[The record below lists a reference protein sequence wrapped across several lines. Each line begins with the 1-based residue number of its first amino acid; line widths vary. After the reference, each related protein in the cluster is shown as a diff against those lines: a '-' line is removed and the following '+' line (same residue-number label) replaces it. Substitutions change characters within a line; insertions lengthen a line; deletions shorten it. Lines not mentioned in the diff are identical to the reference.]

1 MNTEGTII
9 EDIKNWTGNINT
21 LILPVIFKN
30 KILFSEG
37 THNGV
42 MYSQKEIENA
52 SKFNE
57 LGLFVDHIEGVETL
71 VGTVRNPNFFTED
84 GKGVC
89 RGDLVFFDSN
99 IVRKILMGMHTGVS
113 PRVSLDR
120 NISQGAKNS
129 QFQSFSLVLFPAD
142 QRTFLNSDNSKQNI
156 NNKLTMEN
164 NDVKTDVNIEE
175 INKVKAELNEIN
187 KVKAELDA
195 LKKENEENKH
205 VAMCDSVVN
214 IEHELGLMNENLTQ
228 RKVELSKCNTDILNG
243 MLNAYQFTQN
253 FITTATTLE
262 NKQSSTYEFGKNNN
276 EIKDDCETQM
286 LKLCQNK

>member
-9 EDIKNWTGNINT
+9 EDIKNWTGDINT
-21 LILPVIFKN
+21 LILPVIFPN

-57 LGLFVDHIEGVETL
+57 LGLFVDHKEGVETL
-71 VGTVRNPNFFTED
+71 VGTVRNPNFFMED
-84 GKGVC
+84 GKGIC
-89 RGDLVFFDSN
+89 RGDLIFFDSN

-113 PRVSLDR
+113 PRVLLDR
-120 NISQGAKNS
+120 NISQGANNS
-129 QFQSFSLVLFPAD
+129 QFQSFSLVLSPAD
-142 QRTFLNSDNSKQNI
+142 QRTFLNSGNSKQNI

-164 NDVKTDVNIEE
+164 SDIKTGVNVEE
-175 INKVKAELNEIN
+175 INKVKAEL
-187 KVKAELDA
+187 DM

-205 VAMCDSVVN
+205 ATVCDFVVN
-214 IEHELGLMNENLTQ
+214 IEHELGLINENITQ
-228 RKVELSKCNTDILNG
+228 RKVELSKCNTEILNG
-243 MLNAYQFTQN
+243 MLNAYQFVQN
-253 FITTATTLE
+253 FITTATTTG
-262 NKQSSTYEFGKNNN
+262 NKQSSTYEFGKGDDK
-276 EIKDDCETQM
+276 IKDDCETQM

>member
-9 EDIKNWTGNINT
+9 EDIKNWTGDINT

-57 LGLFVDHIEGVETL
+57 LGLFVDHKEGVETL
-71 VGTVRNPNFFTED
+71 VGTVRNPNFFIED
-84 GKGVC
+84 GKGIC
-89 RGDLVFFDSN
+89 RGDLILFDTN

-120 NISQGAKNS
+120 NISQGANNS
-129 QFQSFSLVLFPAD
+129 QFQSFSLVLSPAD
-142 QRTFLNSDNSKQNI
+142 QRTFLNSGNLKQNI

-164 NDVKTDVNIEE
+164 SDIKTGANIEE
-175 INKVKAELNEIN
+175 INKVKAEL
-187 KVKAELDA
+187 DT

-214 IEHELGLMNENLTQ
+214 IEHELGLINENITQ
-228 RKVELSKCNTDILNG
+228 RKVELSKCNTEILNG

-253 FITTATTLE
+253 FITTATTLGD
-262 NKQSSTYEFGKNNN
+262 KQSSTYEFGKGDDK
-276 EIKDDCETQM
+276 IKDDCETQM

>member
-1 MNTEGTII
+1 MNTKGTII
-9 EDIKNWTGNINT
+9 EDIKNWTGDINT

-71 VGTVRNPNFFTED
+71 VGTVRNPNFFIED
-84 GKGVC
+84 GKGIC
-89 RGDLVFFDSN
+89 RGDLIFFDSN
-99 IVRKILMGMHTGVS
+99 IVRKVLMGMHTGVS
-113 PRVSLDR
+113 PRVSLNQD
-120 NISQGAKNS
+120 ISHGAKNS
-129 QFQSFSLVLFPAD
+129 EFQSFSLVLSPAD
-142 QRTFLNSDNSKQNI
+142 QRTFLNSNNLKQNLNDKI
-156 NNKLTMEN
+156 TMEN
-164 NDVKTDVNIEE
+164 NDVKTNVDIEE
-175 INKVKAELNEIN
+175 INKVKAEL
-187 KVKAELDA
+187 DT

-214 IEHELGLMNENLTQ
+214 IEHELGLINENLTQ
-228 RKVELSKCNTDILNG
+228 RKVELSKCNTEILNG

-253 FITTATTLE
+253 FITTATTLGD
-262 NKQSSTYEFGKNNN
+262 KQSSTYEFGKGDDK
-276 EIKDDCETQM
+276 IKDDCETQM

>member
-42 MYSQKEIENA
+42 AYSQKEIENA

-71 VGTVRNPNFFTED
+71 IGTVRNPNFFIED
-84 GKGVC
+84 GKGIC
-89 RGDLVFFDSN
+89 RGDLIFFDTN

-129 QFQSFSLVLFPAD
+129 QFQSFSLVLSPAD
-142 QRTFLNSDNSKQNI
+142 QRTFLNTSNSKQNI
-156 NNKLTMEN
+156 NNKITMEN
-164 NDVKTDVNIEE
+164 SDIKTGMNIE
-175 INKVKAELNEIN
+175 EIN

-195 LKKENEENKH
+195 LKKENEENRH
-205 VAMCDSVVN
+205 VDMCDSVVN
-214 IEHELGLMNENLTQ
+214 IEHELGLINENITQ
-228 RKVELSKCNTDILNG
+228 RKVELSKCNTEILNG
-243 MLNAYQFTQN
+243 MLNAYRFTQN
-253 FITTATTLE
+253 FITTATTLGD
-262 NKQSSTYEFGKNNN
+262 KQSSTYEFGKGD
-276 EIKDDCETQM
+276 EKIKDDCETQM

>member
-1 MNTEGTII
+1 MNTKGTII
-9 EDIKNWTGNINT
+9 EDIKNWTGDINT

-42 MYSQKEIENA
+42 IYSQKEIENA

-71 VGTVRNPNFFTED
+71 VGTVRNPNFFMEE
-84 GKGVC
+84 GKGIC
-89 RGDLVFFDSN
+89 RGDLIFFDTN

-129 QFQSFSLVLFPAD
+129 QFQSFSLVLSPAD
-142 QRTFLNSDNSKQNI
+142 KRTFLNSSNLKQNI

-164 NDVKTDVNIEE
+164 SDIKTGANIE
-175 INKVKAELNEIN
+175 EIN

-214 IEHELGLMNENLTQ
+214 IEHELGLINENITQ
-228 RKVELSKCNTDILNG
+228 RKVELSKCNTEILNG

-253 FITTATTLE
+253 FITTATTTG
-262 NKQSSTYEFGKNNN
+262 NKQSSTYEFGKGDDK
-276 EIKDDCETQM
+276 IKDDCETQM

>member
-9 EDIKNWTGNINT
+9 EDIKNWTGDINT

-42 MYSQKEIENA
+42 IYSQKEIENA

-71 VGTVRNPNFFTED
+71 VGTVRNSNFFIED
-84 GKGVC
+84 GKGIC

-113 PRVSLDR
+113 PRVSLNRD
-120 NISQGAKNS
+120 ISHGAKNS
-129 QFQSFSLVLFPAD
+129 EFQSFSLVLSPAD
-142 QRTFLNSDNSKQNI
+142 QRTFLNSNNLKQNLNDKI
-156 NNKLTMEN
+156 TMEN
-164 NDVKTDVNIEE
+164 NDIKTNVDIEE
-175 INKVKAELNEIN
+175 INKVKAEL
-187 KVKAELDA
+187 DT

-214 IEHELGLMNENLTQ
+214 IEHELGLMNENLAQ

-253 FITTATTLE
+253 FIITATTLGD
-262 NKQSSTYEFGKNNN
+262 KQSSTYEFGKSDD

>member
-1 MNTEGTII
+1 MNTKGTII
-9 EDIKNWTGNINT
+9 EDIKNWTGDINT

-42 MYSQKEIENA
+42 IYSQKEIENA

-71 VGTVRNPNFFTED
+71 VGTVRNPNFFIED
-84 GKGVC
+84 GKGIC

-129 QFQSFSLVLFPAD
+129 QFQSFSLVLSPAD
-142 QRTFLNSDNSKQNI
+142 QRTFLNSGNSKQNI

-164 NDVKTDVNIEE
+164 SDIKTGANVEE
-175 INKVKAELNEIN
+175 INKVKAEL
-187 KVKAELDA
+187 DT

-214 IEHELGLMNENLTQ
+214 IEHELGLINENITQ
-228 RKVELSKCNTDILNG
+228 RKVELSKCNTEILNG

-253 FITTATTLE
+253 FITTATTLGD
-262 NKQSSTYEFGKNNN
+262 KQSSTYEFGKGDDK
-276 EIKDDCETQM
+276 IKDDCETQM

>member
-71 VGTVRNPNFFTED
+71 IGTVRNPNFFTED

-89 RGDLVFFDSN
+89 RGDLIFFDTN
-99 IVRKILMGMHTGVS
+99 IVRKILMGMHTGIS

-129 QFQSFSLVLFPAD
+129 QFQSFSLVLSPAD
-142 QRTFLNSDNSKQNI
+142 QRTFLNTSNSKQNI

-164 NDVKTDVNIEE
+164 SDIKTGANVEE
-175 INKVKAELNEIN
+175 INKVKAEL
-187 KVKAELDA
+187 DT

-214 IEHELGLMNENLTQ
+214 IEHELGLINENITQ
-228 RKVELSKCNTDILNG
+228 RKVELSKCNTEILNG

-253 FITTATTLE
+253 FITTATTLGD
-262 NKQSSTYEFGKNNN
+262 KQSSTYEFGKGDDK
-276 EIKDDCETQM
+276 IKDDCETQM

>member
-1 MNTEGTII
+1 MNTKGTII
-9 EDIKNWTGNINT
+9 EDIKNWTGDINT

-42 MYSQKEIENA
+42 IYSQKEIENA

-71 VGTVRNPNFFTED
+71 VGTVRNSNFFIED
-84 GKGVC
+84 GKGIC

-129 QFQSFSLVLFPAD
+129 QFQSFSLVLSPAD
-142 QRTFLNSDNSKQNI
+142 QRTFLNTSNLKQNI
-156 NNKLTMEN
+156 NNKITMEN
-164 NDVKTDVNIEE
+164 SDIKTGVNIEE
-175 INKVKAELNEIN
+175 INKVKAEL
-187 KVKAELDA
+187 DM
-195 LKKENEENKH
+195 LKKENEENRH
-205 VAMCDSVVN
+205 VDMCDSVVN
-214 IEHELGLMNENLTQ
+214 IEHELGLINENITQ
-228 RKVELSKCNTDILNG
+228 RKVELSKCNTEILNG

-253 FITTATTLE
+253 FITTATTLGD
-262 NKQSSTYEFGKNNN
+262 KQSSTYEFGKGD
-276 EIKDDCETQM
+276 EKIKDDCETQM

>member
-1 MNTEGTII
+1 MKMDGTII
-9 EDIKNWTGNINT
+9 EDIKNWTGDINA

-42 MYSQKEIENA
+42 IYSQKEIENA

-57 LGLFVDHIEGVETL
+57 LGLFMDHIEGVETL
-71 VGTVRNPNFFTED
+71 VGTVRNPNFFMKD
-84 GKGVC
+84 GKGIC
-89 RGDLVFFDSN
+89 RGDLVLFDSN
-99 IVRKILMGMHTGVS
+99 IVRKILMGMHTGLS

-142 QRTFLNSDNSKQNI
+142 QRTFLNSNNLKQNL
-156 NNKLTMEN
+156 NNKTTMEN
-164 NDVKTDVNIEE
+164 NDVKTDADIE
-175 INKVKAELNEIN
+175 EIN

-195 LKKENEENKH
+195 LKKENEGNKH
-205 VAMCDSVVN
+205 VAVCDSVVN
-214 IEHELGLMNENLTQ
+214 IEHELGLINENLTQ
-228 RKVELSKCNTDILNG
+228 RKVELSKCNTEMLNG
-243 MLNAYQFTQN
+243 MLNAYRFTQN
-253 FITTATTLE
+253 FIITATTLGD
-262 NKQSSTYEFGKNNN
+262 KQSSTYEFRKDDHR
-276 EIKDDCETQM
+276 IKDDCETQM

>member
-1 MNTEGTII
+1 MNTKGTII
-9 EDIKNWTGNINT
+9 EDIKNWTGDINT

-42 MYSQKEIENA
+42 IYSQKEIENA

-71 VGTVRNPNFFTED
+71 VGTVRNSNFFIED
-84 GKGVC
+84 GKGIC

-113 PRVSLDR
+113 PRVLLDR
-120 NISQGAKNS
+120 NISQGANNS
-129 QFQSFSLVLFPAD
+129 QFQSFSLVLSPAD
-142 QRTFLNSDNSKQNI
+142 KRTFLNSGNLKQNI

-164 NDVKTDVNIEE
+164 SDIKTGANIE
-175 INKVKAELNEIN
+175 EIN

-214 IEHELGLMNENLTQ
+214 IEHELGLINENITQ
-228 RKVELSKCNTDILNG
+228 RKVELSKCNTEILNG

-253 FITTATTLE
+253 FITTATTLGD
-262 NKQSSTYEFGKNNN
+262 KQSSTYEFKKGDD

>member
-1 MNTEGTII
+1 MNTKGTII
-9 EDIKNWTGNINT
+9 EDIKNWTGDINA

-42 MYSQKEIENA
+42 IYSQKEIENA

-71 VGTVRNPNFFTED
+71 VGTVRNPNFFMEE
-84 GKGVC
+84 GKGIC
-89 RGDLVFFDSN
+89 RGDLIFFDTN

-129 QFQSFSLVLFPAD
+129 QFQSFSLVLSPAD
-142 QRTFLNSDNSKQNI
+142 KRTFLNSSNLKQNI

-164 NDVKTDVNIEE
+164 SDIKTGANIE
-175 INKVKAELNEIN
+175 EIN

-214 IEHELGLMNENLTQ
+214 IEHELGLINENITQ
-228 RKVELSKCNTDILNG
+228 RKVELSKCNTEILNG

-253 FITTATTLE
+253 FITTATTTG
-262 NKQSSTYEFGKNNN
+262 NKQSSTYEFGKGDDK
-276 EIKDDCETQM
+276 IKDDCETQM

>member
-42 MYSQKEIENA
+42 AYSQKEIENA

-71 VGTVRNPNFFTED
+71 VGTVRNPNFFIED
-84 GKGVC
+84 GKGIC

-129 QFQSFSLVLFPAD
+129 QFQSFSLVLSPAD
-142 QRTFLNSDNSKQNI
+142 KRTFLNSSNLKQNI

-164 NDVKTDVNIEE
+164 SDIKTGANIEE
-175 INKVKAELNEIN
+175 INKVKAEL
-187 KVKAELDA
+187 DT

-214 IEHELGLMNENLTQ
+214 IEHELGLINENITQ
-228 RKVELSKCNTDILNG
+228 RKVELSKCNTEILNG

-253 FITTATTLE
+253 FITTATTLGD
-262 NKQSSTYEFGKNNN
+262 KQSSTYEFGKGDDK
-276 EIKDDCETQM
+276 IKDDCETQM

>member
-9 EDIKNWTGNINT
+9 EDIKNWTGDINT
-21 LILPVIFKN
+21 LVLPVIFKN

-71 VGTVRNPNFFTED
+71 VGTVRNPNFFMED
-84 GKGVC
+84 GKGIC
-89 RGDLVFFDSN
+89 RGDLIFFDTN
-99 IVRKILMGMHTGVS
+99 VVRKILMGMHTGVS
-113 PRVSLDR
+113 PRVSLNRD
-120 NISQGAKNS
+120 ISHGAKNS
-129 QFQSFSLVLFPAD
+129 EFQSFSLVLSPAD
-142 QRTFLNSDNSKQNI
+142 QRTFLNSNNLKQNLNDKI
-156 NNKLTMEN
+156 TMEN
-164 NDVKTDVNIEE
+164 NDVKTNVDIE
-175 INKVKAELNEIN
+175 EIN

-195 LKKENEENKH
+195 LKKENAENKH

-243 MLNAYQFTQN
+243 MLNAYRFTQN
-253 FITTATTLE
+253 FITTATTLGD
-262 NKQSSTYEFGKNNN
+262 KQSSTYEFGKGDDK
-276 EIKDDCETQM
+276 IKDDCETQM

>member
-1 MNTEGTII
+1 MNTKGTII
-9 EDIKNWTGNINT
+9 EDIKNWTGDINT

-42 MYSQKEIENA
+42 IYSQKEIENA

-71 VGTVRNPNFFTED
+71 VGTVRNSNFFIED
-84 GKGVC
+84 GKGIC

-129 QFQSFSLVLFPAD
+129 QFQSFSLVLSPAD
-142 QRTFLNSDNSKQNI
+142 QRTFLNTSNLKQNI
-156 NNKLTMEN
+156 NNKITMEN
-164 NDVKTDVNIEE
+164 SDIKTGVNIEE
-175 INKVKAELNEIN
+175 INKVKAEL
-187 KVKAELDA
+187 DM
-195 LKKENEENKH
+195 LKKENEENRH
-205 VAMCDSVVN
+205 VDMCDSVVN
-214 IEHELGLMNENLTQ
+214 IEHELGLINENITQ
-228 RKVELSKCNTDILNG
+228 RKVELLKCNTEILNG

-253 FITTATTLE
+253 FITTATTLGD
-262 NKQSSTYEFGKNNN
+262 KQSSTYEFGKGD
-276 EIKDDCETQM
+276 EKIKDDCETQM

>member
-9 EDIKNWTGNINT
+9 EDIKNWEGDINT
-21 LILPVIFKN
+21 LILPVIFPN

-57 LGLFVDHIEGVETL
+57 LGLFVDHKEGVETL
-71 VGTVRNPNFFTED
+71 VGTVRNPNFFMED
-84 GKGVC
+84 GKGIC
-89 RGDLVFFDSN
+89 RGDLIFFDSN

-113 PRVSLDR
+113 PRVLLDR
-120 NISQGAKNS
+120 NISQGANNS
-129 QFQSFSLVLFPAD
+129 QFQSFSLVLSPAD
-142 QRTFLNSDNSKQNI
+142 QRTFLNSGNSKQNI

-164 NDVKTDVNIEE
+164 SDIKTGVNVEE
-175 INKVKAELNEIN
+175 INKVKAEL
-187 KVKAELDA
+187 DM
-195 LKKENEENKH
+195 LKRENEENKH

-214 IEHELGLMNENLTQ
+214 IEHELGLINENITQ
-228 RKVELSKCNTDILNG
+228 RKVELSKCNTEILNG

-253 FITTATTLE
+253 FITTATTLGD
-262 NKQSSTYEFGKNNN
+262 KQSSTYEFGKGDDK
-276 EIKDDCETQM
+276 IKDDCETQM

>member
-9 EDIKNWTGNINT
+9 EDIKNWTGDINA

-71 VGTVRNPNFFTED
+71 VGTVRNPNFFMED
-84 GKGVC
+84 GKGIC
-89 RGDLVFFDSN
+89 RGDLIFFDSN

-129 QFQSFSLVLFPAD
+129 QFQSFSLVLSPAD
-142 QRTFLNSDNSKQNI
+142 QRTFLNSGNSKQNI

-164 NDVKTDVNIEE
+164 SDIKTGANVE
-175 INKVKAELNEIN
+175 EIN

-214 IEHELGLMNENLTQ
+214 IEHELGLINENITQ
-228 RKVELSKCNTDILNG
+228 RKVELSKCNTEILNG

-253 FITTATTLE
+253 FITTATTLGD
-262 NKQSSTYEFGKNNN
+262 KQSSTYEFGKGDDK
-276 EIKDDCETQM
+276 IKDDCETQM

>member
-9 EDIKNWTGNINT
+9 EDIKNWTGDINT
-21 LILPVIFKN
+21 LVLPVIFKN

-42 MYSQKEIENA
+42 IYSQKEIENA

-71 VGTVRNPNFFTED
+71 VGTVRNPNFFMED
-84 GKGVC
+84 GKGIC

-113 PRVSLDR
+113 PRVSLNRD
-120 NISQGAKNS
+120 ISHGAKNS
-129 QFQSFSLVLFPAD
+129 EFQSFSLVLSPAD
-142 QRTFLNSDNSKQNI
+142 QRTFLNSNNLKQNLNDKI
-156 NNKLTMEN
+156 TMEN
-164 NDVKTDVNIEE
+164 NDIKTNVDIEE
-175 INKVKAELNEIN
+175 INKVKAEL
-187 KVKAELDA
+187 DT

-214 IEHELGLMNENLTQ
+214 IEHELGLMNENLAQ

-253 FITTATTLE
+253 FIITATTLGD
-262 NKQSSTYEFGKNNN
+262 KQSSTYEFGKSDD